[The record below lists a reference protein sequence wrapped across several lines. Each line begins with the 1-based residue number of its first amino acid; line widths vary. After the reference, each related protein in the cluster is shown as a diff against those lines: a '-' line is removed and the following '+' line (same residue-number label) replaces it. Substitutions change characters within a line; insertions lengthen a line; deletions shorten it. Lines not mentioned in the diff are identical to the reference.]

1 MPPQEVP
8 PMSATAT
15 TPTSSATAA
24 LSAYNAAYASS
35 YAQRYAQ
42 LGKST
47 LDRDRNH
54 FSSGIKTS
62 KKSCL
67 GPHRRRFFLRSLRD
81 ALDQTLHLK
90 RGKKEIELAK
100 RNIFEA
106 NSCLARNWVSQ
117 LSFSHCFF
125 KLGQTGTYS
134 QNSIR

>member
-1 MPPQEVP
+1 MKKQQRDITKTERETLLKRLRYYGKNAKLDNNKSGAEVPPQEVP
-8 PMSATAT
+8 PMSAKTT

-67 GPHRRRFFLRSLRD
+67 GPRRFF
-81 ALDQTLHLK
+81 
-90 RGKKEIELAK
+90 
-100 RNIFEA
+100 
-106 NSCLARNWVSQ
+106 
-117 LSFSHCFF
+117 
-125 KLGQTGTYS
+125 
-134 QNSIR
+134 